1 MTIRKHFAA
10 AAMLAILVAGCARNE
25 PVPTA
30 SAPPP
35 APAPVIV
42 PPPPPPPA
50 KLPPPASGASQTYVV
65 SAGTASALK
74 RFPKGT
80 ARRLTDQICLQKGET
95 LTLVSRTSGR
105 RVTYAGPGCN
115 KAAAN
120 PDGTQ
125 SGATTIG
132 ALAPAS
138 ERGAAKAR

>member
-1 MTIRKHFAA
+1 MMTRKQIAA
-10 AAMLAILVAGCARNE
+10 AAMLALLVAGCAK
-25 PVPTA
+25 
-30 SAPPP
+30 SAPVELPP
-35 APAPVIV
+35 APAPAPAPVMV

-50 KLPPPASGASQTYVV
+50 KLPPPPSGAAQTYVV